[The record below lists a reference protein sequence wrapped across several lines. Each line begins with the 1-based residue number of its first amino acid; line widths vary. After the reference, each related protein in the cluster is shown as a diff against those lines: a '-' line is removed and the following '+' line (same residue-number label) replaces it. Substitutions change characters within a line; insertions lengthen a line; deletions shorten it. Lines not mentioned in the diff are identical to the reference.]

1 MEKIQ
6 GYAEKIRMFF
16 PELNIKSA
24 EINEDGQYNDVLV
37 INESLIFRFAKVHDA
52 IRTLRREVTILGYL
66 QERISLPI
74 PNPTYVNTGAE
85 IIGEVFVGY
94 PMIPGTPLWRKN
106 FRKITN
112 SDVRQRMA
120 VQLAAFLKE
129 LHQVPI
135 SEIPLEFQIEDKPE
149 DWEKMYSQIQD
160 KLFSYMRTDA
170 RQEISRHFENFFVN
184 LNRYE
189 FRPKLRHG
197 DFGTGNIL
205 FDSNRQSIAGVI
217 DFGGVGFGDPAGDFA
232 GLFISFGEEFY
243 QYCYPVYPEMET
255 ALERVKFFCGT
266 FALQEA
272 LFGFDNNDQG
282 AFQAGMKNY
291 V

>member
-6 GYAEKIRMFF
+6 GYVEQIRKSF
-16 PELNIKSA
+16 PELGIKSA
-24 EINEDGQYNDVLV
+24 EINQDGQYNDVLV
-37 INESLIFRFAKVHDA
+37 INESLIFRFAKVQDA
-52 IRTLRREVTILGYL
+52 IRTLRREVTVLGHL
-66 QERISLPI
+66 QARISLPI
-74 PNPTYVNTGAE
+74 PNPAYVNLDSK

-106 FRKITN
+106 FQKITR
-112 SDVRQRMA
+112 SDVKQRMA
-120 VQLAAFLKE
+120 LQLAAFLRE

-135 SEIPLEFQIEDKPE
+135 HEISLEFQIEDKPE
-149 DWEKMYSQIQD
+149 DWEEMYSQIQE
-160 KLFSYMRTDA
+160 KLFSYMRADA
-170 RQEISRHFENFFVN
+170 RQEVSRHFENFFVH
-184 LNRYE
+184 LKRHE
-189 FRPKLRHG
+189 FKPKLRHG

-205 FDSNRQSIAGVI
+205 FDFESQSISGVI
-217 DFGGVGFGDPAGDFA
+217 DFGGVGLGDPTADFA
-232 GLFISFGEEFY
+232 GLYISFGEEFY
-243 QYCYPVYPEMET
+243 QHGYPVYPEMEP

-282 AFQAGMKNY
+282 AFQAGMRNY

>member
-6 GYAEKIRMFF
+6 DYVKQIRMFF
-16 PELNIKSA
+16 PELSIHSA
-24 EINEDGQYNDVLV
+24 EINQDGQYNDVLV
-37 INESLIFRFAKVHDA
+37 INKALIFRFAKVHDA
-52 IRTLRREVTILGYL
+52 IRTLRREVTILHHL
-66 QERISLPI
+66 QDRISLPI
-74 PNPTYVNTGAE
+74 PNPSYVNLDSKS
-85 IIGEVFVGY
+85 IGEVFVGY
-94 PMIPGTPLWRKN
+94 PMIPGIPLWRKN
-106 FRKITN
+106 FQKVTN

-120 VQLAAFLKE
+120 LQLANFLKE
-129 LHQVPI
+129 LHQVPTN
-135 SEIPLEFQIEDKPE
+135 ELPLEFQVEDKPE
-149 DWEKMYSQIQD
+149 DWEKMYRQIQE
-160 KLFSYMRTDA
+160 KLFPYMRTDA
-170 RQEISRHFENFFVN
+170 RQEITRHFEKFFVN

-189 FRPKLRHG
+189 FWPKLRHG

-205 FDSNRQSIAGVI
+205 FNSENQSVAGVI
-217 DFGGVGFGDPAGDFA
+217 DFGGVGLGDPAGDFA

-243 QYCYPVYPEMET
+243 RYCYPVYPEMEA
-255 ALERVKFFCGT
+255 ALERVRFFCGT

>member
-6 GYAEKIRMFF
+6 DYVEQIRTFF
-16 PELNIKSA
+16 PELDIKSA
-24 EINEDGQYNDVLV
+24 EVNEEGQYNDVLV
-37 INESLIFRFAKVHDA
+37 INDSLIFRFAKVHDA
-52 IRTLRREVTILGYL
+52 IRTLRREVTILHHL

-74 PNPTYVNTGAE
+74 PDPAYVNTDSK

-94 PMIPGTPLWRKN
+94 PMIPGIPLWRKN

-120 VQLAAFLKE
+120 LQLAAFLKE

-135 SEIPLEFQIEDKPE
+135 NELPLEFQIEDSPE
-149 DWEKMYSQIQD
+149 DWKKMYSQIQE

-170 RQEISRHFENFFVN
+170 RKEISRHFENFFVN
-184 LNRYE
+184 IKRYE
-189 FRPKLRHG
+189 FQPKLRHG

-205 FDSNRQSIAGVI
+205 FNSERQSIAGVI

-243 QYCYPVYPEMET
+243 QYCYPVYPEMEA
-255 ALERVKFFCGT
+255 ALDRVKFFCGT